1 MGMLERVFKKLDEVR
16 VEVRTMGV
24 IETVKT
30 ELDRAKKKAM
40 EIKDKVLAKA
50 KELRGK
56 AKAKVEEKK
65 QEITRKSSTKL
76 KGGM

>member
-1 MGMLERVFKKLDEVR
+1 MLERVFKKLDEVR

-40 EIKDKVLAKA
+40 EIKDKVLAKV
-50 KELRGK
+50 KEVKGK
-56 AKAKVEEKK
+56 AQNKIEEKK
-65 QEITRKSSTKL
+65 QEITRKPSSKL

>member
-1 MGMLERVFKKLDEVR
+1 MLERIFKKLDEVR
-16 VEVRTMGV
+16 MEVRTMGV
-24 IETVKT
+24 IETLRT
-30 ELDRAKKKAM
+30 ELDKAKKKAM
-40 EIKDKVLAKA
+40 EVKDKVLAKA
-50 KELRGK
+50 KEVRGK